1 MVVFVAAEAVTVDF
15 VEEEPDNEL
24 VAEIL
29 VVAFALAREVVVFL
43 VVLVS
48 VVVLVVLV
56 VAVVVTAY
64 V

>member
-1 MVVFVAAEAVTVDF
+1 MVVLVAAEAVTVDF
-15 VEEEPDNEL
+15 VEEELDNKL

-29 VVAFALAREVVVFL
+29 VVVLALAREVVVFL